1 MIGKVIK
8 YNSQRG
14 FGFIKGPHGDQI
26 FVHYTA
32 IEGAKRALTAEEKVK
47 FEVARGAR
55 GFQAVKVIPLNELN

>member
-14 FGFIKGPHGDQI
+14 FGFIKGPDGKI

-32 IEGAKRALTAEEKVK
+32 IEGAKHALAAKEKVR

-55 GFQAVKVIPLNELN
+55 GFQAVKVIPLNELD